1 MHKLLFI
8 LFFFLIN
15 PVFAIEF
22 NGKFIQGH
30 FIIGKTNPNS
40 QILIDKRKVKV
51 SKDGYFAC
59 WSRPRVT
66 KGPIIAIGAIATS
79 TKGYPIATAASYA
92 TGGEQTS
99 ANTPTHTQITSR

>member
-8 LFFFLIN
+8 LFFLLIN

-40 QILIDKRKVKV
+40 QILIDKRKVKLTY
-51 SKDGYFAC
+51 SNK
-59 WSRPRVT
+59 SRVNRQNTNIRRTAPTTRRVT
-66 KGPIIAIGAIATS
+66 PISKQNTVKRTAPTKRQNTS
-79 TKGYPIATAASYA
+79 KRKN
-92 TGGEQTS
+92 Q
-99 ANTPTHTQITSR
+99 